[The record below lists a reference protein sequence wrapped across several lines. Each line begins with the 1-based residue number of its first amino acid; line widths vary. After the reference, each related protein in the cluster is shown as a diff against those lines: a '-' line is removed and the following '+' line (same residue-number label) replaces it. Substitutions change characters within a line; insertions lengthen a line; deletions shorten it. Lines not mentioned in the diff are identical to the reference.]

1 MNRRLAWMWNCVRPY
16 GNPLLNRIAPAI
28 RLFRPRTIWKKPNSY
43 APGLQ
48 CCSGVKS
55 LRLTTRARCCN
66 AFRRRFGRGVHAG
79 DAPRHTPLKR
89 VYECFLYPALQGSI
103 AFLESQFANDC
114 GANGHRFVVFGDF
127 RLGAAKTY
135 AGLSRSFL
143 YAFSD
148 SRPDHDERAA
158 KRFRE

>member
-1 MNRRLAWMWNCVRPY
+1 MEIHYSIESRRPY
-16 GNPLLNRIAPAI
+16 DCSDHALSGRS
-28 RLFRPRTIWKKPNSY
+28 RTVMHPD
-43 APGLQ
+43 
-48 CCSGVKS
+48 
-55 LRLTTRARCCN
+55 CN
-66 AFRRRFGRGVHAG
+66 AAALFRRRFGRGVHAG

-114 GANGHRFVVFGDF
+114 SANGHRFVVFGDF

-135 AGLSRSFL
+135 AGLPRSFL

-158 KRFRE
+158 KRFREWRNLSDSVETQW